1 MNTEMNKLIILV
13 ILMLLYSCKK
23 DVKNS
28 TLVLDTQKTTSTD
41 SIKKATINIVS
52 STSFI
57 ENWAEIVSFETELKR
72 VLSTN
77 IQTEKDIEL
86 LKKLLADLKKT
97 YPERF
102 KTPAI
107 EARVK
112 VLETEVLMLEQY
124 LKDGSLEDLDHKLT
138 RVQNTYNV
146 FVGQI
151 EALILKEKDYE
162 KYH

>member
-1 MNTEMNKLIILV
+1 MNTKMNKLIA
-13 ILMLLYSCKK
+13 LLLIITLSSCKK
-23 DVKNS
+23 DADKTILTNE
-28 TLVLDTQKTTSTD
+28 TQQFSKTD
-41 SIKKATINIVS
+41 SIKKKKINIAS
-52 STSFI
+52 SADFV
-57 ENWAEIVSFETELKR
+57 ENWAEIISFEIELKR
-72 VLSTN
+72 VLNTT

-86 LKKLLADLKKT
+86 LKKLLEDLKKT

-107 EARVK
+107 EARIK
-112 VLETEVLMLEQY
+112 VLETEILMLEQN
-124 LKDGSLEDLDHKLT
+124 LKDSSLKDLNHKLI

-162 KYH
+162 KYR